1 MRNKALKNLTAAA
14 LIAALY
20 TALTLIV
27 APLSFG
33 PVQIRLGEALTVLP
47 AVCPPA
53 VWGLSLGC
61 FLSNLIGFFMG
72 ANPLGIIDSLVGTFA
87 TLLAAICTY
96 YIGKAFKDGKLS
108 LWLSP
113 LPPIIFNG
121 IIIGLELS
129 YFYIGD
135 MSFVPVLLTCLYVA
149 IGEILPCYIGSFVF
163 LKSARGYFKK
173 YF

>member
-1 MRNKALKNLTAAA
+1 MQNKALKNLTAAA

-33 PVQIRLGEALTVLP
+33 PVQIRLSEALTVLP

-61 FLSNLIGFFMG
+61 FLSNLIGFLMG
-72 ANPLGIIDSLVGTFA
+72 ANPLGLIDSAIGTLA
-87 TLLAAICTY
+87 TLLAAVCVY
-96 YIGKAFKDGKLS
+96 YMGKALKGKGILY
-108 LWLSP
+108 LAP

-135 MSFVPVLLTCLYVA
+135 MSFVPVLLTCVYVA

-163 LKSARGYFKK
+163 LKSAREYFKK
-173 YF
+173 FF

>member
-1 MRNKALKNLTAAA
+1 MQNKALKNLTAAA

-33 PVQIRLGEALTVLP
+33 PVQIRLSEALTV
-47 AVCPPA
+47 PPA

-61 FLSNLIGFFMG
+61 FLSNLIGFLMG
-72 ANPLGIIDSLVGTFA
+72 ANPLGLIDSAIGTLA
-87 TLLAAICTY
+87 TLLAAVCVY
-96 YIGKAFKDGKLS
+96 YMGKALKGKGL
-108 LWLSP
+108 LYLAP

-135 MSFVPVLLTCLYVA
+135 MSFVPVLLTCVYVA

-163 LKSARGYFKK
+163 LKSARGYFEK
-173 YF
+173 FF